1 MKIILYI
8 ISVIIIGV
16 VLIGLLLFLLARS
29 PDLSLE
35 PGASFTEQKTAVQ
48 AWYSSLCAK
57 DMHSGTILIA
67 RQGEVLMHENCGY
80 RNAEG
85 TSPFTERSAFNLAS
99 VSKQFTAM
107 GIMILAHHG
116 RLGID
121 DPVSKWLPEI
131 EAPDVTLRHLLH
143 HTSGLADY
151 MTLASKHLDEDTT
164 LTFDRLLSLFKKH
177 RPVQSFTAGEKFEY
191 SNTGYVLLALIIERA
206 SGIPHAQFMAENIFQ
221 PLGMDDSSAFN
232 LLSAPD
238 TLAERVYGFRKRY
251 WLFGE
256 NVPYDLTSL
265 DGISGDGG
273 IYASARDLVKW
284 SRALSSN
291 VLLPQDVIKEVFKS
305 GRTNDG
311 NKTDYGFGWF
321 LDKKGTLSHN
331 GLWVGFSTAIIRDPE
346 REIVI
351 VVLDNSTNL
360 LRLPV
365 IITKLEQF
373 TDAL

>member
-16 VLIGLLLFLLARS
+16 VLIGLLLFWLARS

-35 PGASFTEQKTAVQ
+35 PGASFTEQKTAIQ
-48 AWYSSLCAK
+48 TWYSGLCAK
-57 DMHSGTILIA
+57 GMHNGTILIA
-67 RQGEVLMHENCGY
+67 RQGEILIHENCGY
-80 RNAEG
+80 RDAEG

-107 GIMILAHHG
+107 GIMVLAHRG

-121 DPVSKWLPEI
+121 DFISKWVPEI

-143 HTSGLADY
+143 HTSGLAEY
-151 MTLASKHLDEDTT
+151 MTLATKHLDEDTT

-177 RPVQSFTAGEKFEY
+177 RPVRHFAAGEKFEY

-206 SGIPHAQFMAENIFQ
+206 SGMPHAQFMAENIFQ

-232 LLSAPD
+232 LFSAPD
-238 TLAERVYGFRKRY
+238 TLAERVFGFRKQY

-256 NVPYDLTSL
+256 NIPYDLTSL
-265 DGISGDGG
+265 DGITGDGG

-284 SRALSSN
+284 SRALSSDE
-291 VLLPQDVIKEVFKS
+291 LLPQDVIKEAFKS
-305 GRTNDG
+305 GYTNDG
-311 NKTDYGFGWF
+311 KKTDYGFGWF
-321 LDKKGTLSHN
+321 LDKKGTFSHN
-331 GLWVGFSTAIIRDPE
+331 GLWAGFSTVIIYDPE
-346 REIVI
+346 RETLL
-351 VVLDNSTNL
+351 VVLDNSANL
-360 LRLPV
+360 LRLPGF
-365 IITKLEQF
+365 ITKLEQF